1 MIDSKTVQMIELR
14 LSGKSY
20 EEIGK
25 LFGVSKQRVF
35 QLIGGNEKCR
45 RKVDEVANQK
55 IKYVGLRNWMR
66 DNGVS
71 IARLTRLI
79 YGHGNASTQ
88 TNTRLKIYGELE
100 MPKSFIDKLIKI
112 TGLSYE
118 RLFDEEGER
127 RDTE

>member
-35 QLIGGNEKCR
+35 QLIGGDERCR
-45 RKVDEVANQK
+45 YPVRGVANQK

-66 DNGVS
+66 ENSVS
-71 IARLTRLI
+71 IAQLTRLI

-88 TNTRLKIYGELE
+88 TNTRLKIYGSLE
-100 MPKSFIDKLIKI
+100 MPKSFIDKLIEI

-118 RLFDEEGER
+118 RLFDEEKE
-127 RDTE
+127 